1 MKKIAFV
8 HKVKAS
14 SCDWSLLYLFLKWN
28 WSSLLKR
35 LQAPQTFFSVMRLF
49 NLYTRLSKCTDF
61 HPLLSFINLSS
72 DERIT
77 VAHSMKWSWSV
88 SFSALT
94 FLSCG
99 SMYFKE
105 KKKKKKIKKRAV
117 TYLKNIYTY
126 ISCFT
131 KNSLYSS
138 ANTIIN
144 TLLSF
149 SLSEV
154 SGS

>member
-77 VAHSMKWSWSV
+77 VAHSMKWSWPV

-94 FLSCG
+94 LLLFCPAALWTLRR
-99 SMYFKE
+99 
-105 KKKKKKIKKRAV
+105 KKKKKDKEKGCNIFKKH
-117 TYLKNIYTY
+117 IYIY
-126 ISCFT
+126 F
-131 KNSLYSS
+131 L
-138 ANTIIN
+138 
-144 TLLSF
+144 F
-149 SLSEV
+149 H
-154 SGS
+154 